1 MHHRPPH
8 DAPSSKTWPENT
20 AFTHPTK
27 SSTTSPIPCAA
38 IHANSARTSRACSA
52 PHASQG
58 DHSPSRSR
66 VNNSK
71 ARINKPRVKSAWTKS
86 SKRPWNTTSSKPKRS
101 SDEDV
106 PNASLSPENSRCT
119 SAVSSP
125 KCLIQSL
132 ADSTIT
138 ATTPPFWT
146 RPEASKTSSNKT
158 PTCAIASKPSNA
170 HSASIETLYFSAVCM
185 TSSIPTKIVLHPST
199 NAHPRASIF
208 PLSRAV
214 C

>member
-38 IHANSARTSRACSA
+38 IHANSSRTSRACSA
-52 PHASQG
+52 THASQG

-86 SKRPWNTTSSKPKRS
+86 SKRRSEERRVGKERS
-101 SDEDV
+101 SRGQTEQKQKQ
-106 PNASLSPENSRCT
+106 T
-119 SAVSSP
+119 
-125 KCLIQSL
+125 
-132 ADSTIT
+132 
-138 ATTPPFWT
+138 
-146 RPEASKTSSNKT
+146 
-158 PTCAIASKPSNA
+158 
-170 HSASIETLYFSAVCM
+170 
-185 TSSIPTKIVLHPST
+185 
-199 NAHPRASIF
+199 
-208 PLSRAV
+208 
-214 C
+214 